1 MPELPKINRMK
12 FGVIDESYMNTLADA
27 AENFNSMKPAID
39 ASIAKVRRLKSSP
52 FLAIITSKVVYMTKE
67 VTRANGTVETFDIMW
82 KYQWKTVGVTSVD
95 QDELQIADT
104 DPVVTSEDISRSIDV
119 DPQGG
124 EWTGEVVS
132 GLAFNLAEVANSSN
146 YDTGG
151 VIFGVNVRGSSYPT
165 GFIPYGTE
173 VGSYVM
179 LQKIY
184 ANDMSAIYFFD
195 RQGTHDGNCE

>member
-146 YDTGG
+146 YDTDG

>member
-1 MPELPKINRMK
+1 MPDLPKINRMK

-27 AENFNSMKPAID
+27 SQTFNSIKPAIE

-52 FLAIITSKVVYMTKE
+52 FLAMITSKEPMMTIE
-67 VTRANGTVETFDIMW
+67 ITRSNGTTEEVDVMW
-82 KYQWKTVGVTSVD
+82 KYHWSTREITSVD
-95 QDELQIADT
+95 GDEINTSAT
-104 DPVVTSEDISRSIDV
+104 DPPITTEDISKSIDI

-124 EWTGEVVS
+124 DWTGEIVS
-132 GLAFNLAEVANSSN
+132 GLAFNLAEMSNSST
-146 YDTGG
+146 YQTDGI
-151 VIFGVNVRGSSYPT
+151 IFGVNVRGSSYPL
-165 GFIPYGTE
+165 GFLPYGTD

-195 RQGTHDGNCE
+195 RQGTHDGGCE

>member
-1 MPELPKINRMK
+1 MPDLPKINRMK

-27 AENFNSMKPAID
+27 SQIFNSMKPAIE

-52 FLAIITSKVVYMTKE
+52 FLVVITSKEPMMTFE
-67 VTRANGTVETFDIMW
+67 ITRANGTTSEVDVMW
-82 KYQWKTVGVTSVD
+82 KYHWKTQAITTVD
-95 QDELQIADT
+95 GDEINLADT
-104 DPVVTSEDISRSIDV
+104 DPPITTEDISKSIDI
-119 DPQGG
+119 DPQDGA
-124 EWTGEVVS
+124 WTGEIVS
-132 GLAFNLAEVANSSN
+132 GLAFNLAEMSNRVTYDAN
-146 YDTGG
+146 G
-151 VIFGVNVRGSSYPT
+151 VIFGVNVSGASYPT

-195 RQGTHDGNCE
+195 RQGTHDGTC